1 MAVSFQQSHELAQAV
16 DSVNSFGIAIYREL
30 AAQQP
35 GQSFFFSPSSI
46 AFALAM
52 TLKGAAGETA
62 DELAHALCGDCRPE
76 PFHTSLASLFESTNN
91 SSVELRLANRLWGQ
105 AGYEFLPAFLEAT
118 ERYGARMAELDFK
131 RDAKAARATINSWV
145 SEQTRGNINEL
156 LGSGSVDTLT
166 RLIVTNAAY
175 FLGAWKAPFDEDWT
189 QIEPFWVTSSESVEL
204 SLMHQRHDFSFSEF
218 PQLKALEM
226 SYRGGPMD
234 RGSWAAKGPL
244 LSMCVFLPNERDG
257 LPTIEAELTTARL
270 RERLFNKTKQV
281 VVALPKFRVRSGIS
295 LRETLENLGVRRAF
309 DPAAADFSNA
319 TTDPAGL
326 VVSEVLHQ
334 AFVNVDEKGTEAAAA
349 TVVSLRFGYCAPPEP
364 PGIFCAD
371 HPFLFLIRDRTTK
384 LIHFM
389 GRFTGA

>member
-30 AAQQP
+30 AAEQP

-52 TLKGAAGETA
+52 TLQGAAGETA
-62 DELAHALCGDCRPE
+62 DELAQALCGDCRPE
-76 PFHTSLASLFESTNN
+76 AFHRAMAALFESTNN

-118 ERYGARMAELDFK
+118 ERYGARLAELDFK
-131 RDAKAARATINSWV
+131 NDAEAARATINPWV

-156 LGSGSVDTLT
+156 LGMGSVDELT

-175 FLGAWKAPFDEDWT
+175 FLGTWEAEFEELET
-189 QIEPFWVTSSESVEL
+189 QVEPFWVTSSESVEL
-204 SLMHQRHDFSFSEF
+204 PLMHQVDRFSYGEF
-218 PQLKALEM
+218 PKLKALEM
-226 SYRGGPMD
+226 SYR
-234 RGSWAAKGPL
+234 RGST
-244 LSMCVFLPNERDG
+244 MCVFLPNERDG
-257 LPTIEAELTTARL
+257 LHTIEAELTTARL
-270 RERLFNKTKQV
+270 REWLFNKTKIV
-281 VVALPKFRVRSGIS
+281 VITLPKFRVRSGTS
-295 LRETLENLGVRRAF
+295 LREVLKNLGIQRAL

-349 TVVSLRFGYCAPPEP
+349 TAVCLSFAGCAPPEP
-364 PGIFCAD
+364 PGVFRAD